1 MKSLA
6 REPLKRQRGS
16 KLLKI
21 KSWRLMTDN
30 STKLVK
36 FLEASFSQN
45 ETVVNEKIM
54 QLDQKID
61 PKF

>member
-61 PKF
+61 QKF